1 MMTMRS
7 PSHHLL
13 ENAARFL
20 LGAQHLSS
28 SDDRHSR
35 EIVLHHVACAIE
47 LSLKAFLRLRG
58 WSDDRCRHE
67 IRHDLTKALKVAGGL
82 GLRPSH
88 PDLPELAAVLSPYYC
103 HHRIDELAAHAPA
116 SLSLQTAIEATE
128 GLLGDIRVA
137 SSRALRSSSR
147 P

>member
-1 MMTMRS
+1 MRS
-7 PSHHLL
+7 PSHYLL
-13 ENAARFL
+13 ENAASFL
-20 LGAQHLSS
+20 VGARHLSS

-47 LSLKAFLRLRG
+47 LSLKAYLRFRG
-58 WSDDRCRHE
+58 WSDDRCRLE
-67 IRHDLTKALKVAGGL
+67 IRHDLTKALKAAGGL

-88 PDLPELAAVLSPYYC
+88 PDLPGLTAVLSPYYY

-116 SLSLQTAIEATE
+116 LLSLQTAIQATE
-128 GLLGDIRVA
+128 GFLSDIRAA
-137 SSRALRSSSR
+137 SSRALRSSSS